1 MKLLVCIKQVME
13 SGSEII
19 IDDSRHGLTYSNVTR
34 FEINKYDE
42 YAIEEAIL
50 IKEKFGNVHIDAIT
64 VGPSRSGDA
73 LRRALGIGA
82 DEAIH
87 ILDETKGYR
96 PPITTASWIAEV
108 AKDRN
113 YDLILTGI
121 MSDDEMNG
129 QTGPM
134 IAQILNRPCAGTII
148 KEEISSDGK
157 TITIER
163 EIEGGAKDV
172 FQIDLPCVLAV
183 QTGINSPRYPSLS
196 KVMRAKKKTFDL
208 ILAESLKKPGQ
219 QPKLHALGFPQKMS
233 HGIVLEGSPQEKAVQ
248 LLDILVSKSLA

>member
-13 SGSEII
+13 SGSEIKI
-19 IDDSRHGLTYSNVTR
+19 NAGHWMKYSDATR
-34 FEINKYDE
+34 FEINRYDE

-50 IKEKFGNVHIDAIT
+50 IKEKFGDAHIDVIT
-64 VGPSRSGDA
+64 VGPSRAGDT
-73 LRRALGIGA
+73 LRRALGMGA

-87 ILDETKGYR
+87 ILDETEGYR
-96 PPITTASWIAEV
+96 PPVTTASWIAAV
-108 AKDRN
+108 AKNRN

-134 IAQILNRPCAGTII
+134 IAQILNWPCAGTTI
-148 KEEISSDGK
+148 KEEISPDER
-157 TITIER
+157 TIAIER
-163 EIEGGAKDV
+163 EIEGGAKDM
-172 FQIDLPCVLAV
+172 FQMDLPCVLTI

-208 ILAESLKKPGQ
+208 ILADTLKKPGH
-219 QPKLHALGFPQKMS
+219 QPKLHAIRFPQTTPQ
-233 HGIVLEGSPQEKAVQ
+233 GIVLEGSPQEKASE
-248 LLDILVSKSLA
+248 LLDILASKSLA